1 MAPHF
6 LFTVAASGSIVD
18 LDGTFFIQLGIFT
31 VVALVLYGALV
42 RPVVRLVEARRDATE
57 GTMERAAGVRERAAA
72 MRRDVDRQIL
82 DIRGAASAER
92 VRFIEEARRR
102 EREVLDRARGDTR
115 KAIEAA
121 RAEMEK
127 SAVQVR
133 SGLTREIDAMAT
145 AVAARVLGRPL

>member
-6 LFTVAASGSIVD
+6 LSTAAAASIVD
-18 LDGTFFIQLGIFT
+18 LDGTFFIQLGMFAIIA
-31 VVALVLYGALV
+31 VGLYGLLV
-42 RPVVRLVEARRDATE
+42 RPVVRLIEARRDATE
-57 GTMERAAGVRERAAA
+57 GTMERAAGTRERAAG
-72 MRRDVDRQIL
+72 MRREVERQIH

-92 VRFIEEARRR
+92 VRFVEEARRR
-102 EREVLDRARGDTR
+102 EREVLDRARADSR

-121 RAEMEK
+121 RVDMER

-133 SGLTREIDAMAT
+133 TGLEREVDAMAA

>member
-6 LFTVAASGSIVD
+6 LSSVAAAGSIVD

-31 VVALVLYGALV
+31 IVSLGLYVLLI
-42 RPVVRLVEARRDATE
+42 RPVVRLIDARRDATE
-57 GTMERAAGVRERAAA
+57 GEMARAAAKKEEAAA

-82 DIRGAASAER
+82 DIRIAASAER

-115 KAIEAA
+115 KAIETA
-121 RAEMEK
+121 RTEMEK

-133 SGLTREIDAMAT
+133 SGLEREIDSMAT
-145 AVAARVLGRPL
+145 AVAARVLGRAL